1 MKIHLPPTGTPKP
14 SKPTIDQIVEF
25 DPWPFDANTVALS
38 GPGAWFVSRAYRCL
52 AVLSDGTFRSELS
65 VDSITDHHDWTQPET
80 HEPAVVA
87 WQNEYRGDRGYAT
100 YLYRAD
106 ADHAAGLAGATR
118 TAVIEHLSDGTE
130 RRVEL

>member
-25 DPWPFDANTVALS
+25 DPWPFSNDELQLVS
-38 GPGAWFVSRAYRCL
+38 GHILIERPWHHLVC
-52 AVLSDGTFRSELS
+52 LSDGTFSAATS
-65 VDSITDHHDWTQPET
+65 VEDALARNDWTPQPET
-80 HEPAVVA
+80 HEPTVVG

-118 TAVIEHLSDGTE
+118 TAVIEHLSDGTK